1 MFHKFYC
8 SIWRITAIHNDDM
21 RILVYVSVS
30 FTVLLIYC
38 YSSFLVLRPLLSTLS
53 STLRLQTEWSFGRL
67 TRERTS
73 ELNDHDLP
81 GSTDRPTWPMCV
93 RRLALAILFHSFV
106 LTFVCRDAM
115 PVHCHFTAQLYFT
128 SHYHWVNF
136 LIKWIHLY
144 DRLHNTCGRQSY
156 SHKRSCSSSQISI
169 TDSTVLTT
177 LLYIFL
183 RLLR

>member
-81 GSTDRPTWPMCV
+81 GSTDRPTDLAYVRASPSVGHSIPFVRSDFCV
-93 RRLALAILFHSFV
+93 SR
-106 LTFVCRDAM
+106 
-115 PVHCHFTAQLYFT
+115 CHASSLPFYCSTLLYFT
-128 SHYHWVNF
+128 LPLS
-136 LIKWIHLY
+136 
-144 DRLHNTCGRQSY
+144 
-156 SHKRSCSSSQISI
+156 
-169 TDSTVLTT
+169 
-177 LLYIFL
+177 
-183 RLLR
+183 